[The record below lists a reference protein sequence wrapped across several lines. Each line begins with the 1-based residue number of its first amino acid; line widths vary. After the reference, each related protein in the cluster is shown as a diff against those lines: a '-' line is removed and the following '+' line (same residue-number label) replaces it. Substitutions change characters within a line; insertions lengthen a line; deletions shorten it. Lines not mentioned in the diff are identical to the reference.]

1 MLRIGREQQLRTM
14 QEIHRPA
21 EPGHAAAAAAQPTQ
35 VSATYKRLC
44 ARRKRACDSRKPR
57 CSYCIEKKRP
67 YCFYRLKSATKPGAE
82 DQLSLSSTFPA
93 SWGVVSTAMR
103 PANPPRVASHGG
115 MEVLA
120 TAADILSIPTVP
132 EYPSF
137 KSRCRL
143 SASPATGLV
152 GMKENGFLCDFFGC
166 FGILPLTTESTVRN
180 AMVEIMMG
188 VEPPRKSYNE
198 EHLGVRTRWAE
209 DEGEGEKGW
218 SGDRTVVRRGTPPD
232 HAAMCMMWCAIA
244 LGALMRGVPVE
255 HVERYVSFA
264 RESLAECF
272 DGRSIEHA
280 RAYLTMSFL
289 HGILLDEDKNERYLS
304 FAMDIVSQLGPEKA
318 PKDLGA
324 MLLTAEKMRLFKKMG
339 CSRVR
344 TDDLTAYCNNVVE
357 LPQVDNIV
365 MKKDL
370 CHLFLVTDRRL
381 NQAFVADM
389 TSSGALAAVRGAAR
403 RKENKEPVQGESHRE
418 WGGGGMVETNDE
430 RARGKGKQG
439 LASDDKE
446 SVDRLHDEPKVPP
459 SGAAMKRFVQETL
472 PEITRLTKTL
482 ERSNV
487 CSGVG
492 GFFYHSNVAYMK
504 AVNGDL
510 EDLIRCL
517 QASVDVVLRYPGIV
531 RFRPHFIHCTLA
543 VSHFSK
549 RRDMYDAMS
558 VAYNSIRPP
567 GCWRAPPYEE
577 WRTITQICD
586 NMFCRSFEA
595 EIHNAHH
602 GEEPLQTNVSGD
614 EDVTFGSAS
623 GLMKSPCIGV
633 ERQNSGSLP
642 AELAS
647 GEQRL
652 PAPMTATDATAV
664 PSPLAELP
672 HAPPSLSE
680 DGVGNNDTAAD
691 DAEDMRWQPMAE
703 TAMLIPKSV
712 FSAEAAEA
720 GGVRAG
726 WSSAAAASGQQY
738 CSEGN
743 IGGGST
749 AAAAVVTLNP
759 TVGPEVWGGDV
770 ALGGSDM
777 ALTDEDLLDAAAVFA
792 NDEGLLEMGL
802 V

>member
-1 MLRIGREQQLRTM
+1 
-14 QEIHRPA
+14 
-21 EPGHAAAAAAQPTQ
+21 
-35 VSATYKRLC
+35 
-44 ARRKRACDSRKPR
+44 
-57 CSYCIEKKRP
+57 
-67 YCFYRLKSATKPGAE
+67 
-82 DQLSLSSTFPA
+82 
-93 SWGVVSTAMR
+93 
-103 PANPPRVASHGG
+103 
-115 MEVLA
+115 
-120 TAADILSIPTVP
+120 
-132 EYPSF
+132 
-137 KSRCRL
+137 
-143 SASPATGLV
+143 
-152 GMKENGFLCDFFGC
+152 
-166 FGILPLTTESTVRN
+166 
-180 AMVEIMMG
+180 MVEIMMG
-188 VEPPRKSYNE
+188 AEPPRKRYDE

-209 DEGEGEKGW
+209 DEGEGEEEGC

-255 HVERYVSFA
+255 HVERYINLA

-304 FAMDIVSQLGPEKA
+304 FAMGIVSQLGPEKA
-318 PKDLGA
+318 PKELGA
-324 MLLTAEKMRLFKKMG
+324 MLLTTEKMRLFKTMG

-357 LPQVDNIV
+357 LPQVDNVV
-365 MKKDL
+365 MKNDL
-370 CHLFLVTDRRL
+370 CHLFLVTDRQL

-389 TSSGALAAVRGAAR
+389 ISSGTLAAVRGAAQ
-403 RKENKEPVQGESHRE
+403 RKENETPVQGESHGE
-418 WGGGGMVETNDE
+418 WGVSGMVEENDQ
-430 RARGKGKQG
+430 RVRGKGTRG
-439 LASDDKE
+439 PASDDKE
-446 SVDRLHDEPKVPP
+446 SVDSLHDEPEVPP
-459 SGAAMKRFVQETL
+459 SGAAMKLFVQETL
-472 PEITRLTKTL
+472 PEMTRLTKTL

-492 GFFYHSNVAYMK
+492 GLFYHSNVAYMK
-504 AVNGDL
+504 TVNGDV

-517 QASVDVVLRYPGIV
+517 QASADIVLRYPGIV

-543 VSHFSK
+543 VGHFSK

-558 VAYNSIRPP
+558 GVYNSIRPP
-567 GCWRAPPYEE
+567 GCWPAPPYEE

-602 GEEPLQTNVSGD
+602 GEGRLQRNVSHN
-614 EDVTFGSAS
+614 EDVTSEPAS
-623 GLMKSPCIGV
+623 GSMKSPCIGA

-652 PAPMTATDATAV
+652 PASMTPTDATAV
-664 PSPLAELP
+664 PLPLPEPP

-680 DGVGNNDTAAD
+680 DGVGNDDTAAD
-691 DAEDMRWQPMAE
+691 DARDRRWQPVAE
-703 TAMLIPKSV
+703 TAMLIPESV

-726 WSSAAAASGQQY
+726 WSSAAAAPGQQF
-738 CSEGN
+738 CSEGDN
-743 IGGGST
+743 GAAAA
-749 AAAAVVTLNP
+749 AAAAVARNP
-759 TVGPEVWGGDV
+759 TVGPEVRGGDMT
-770 ALGGSDM
+770 LGGSEM

-792 NDEGLLEMGL
+792 SDEGLL
-802 V
+802 